1 MSVAEEAGRAGL
13 TPAVSE
19 TAERLFREHSGWIY
33 GYCLRLL
40 RSPEEA
46 EDALQTTYLNACRS
60 LSQGFE
66 PKADSAWLLRI
77 TQNACFTRLRSS
89 GRRVSF
95 ESVDNSA
102 FVAETLAAPDG
113 HTEDLI
119 GLTDALSSLPE
130 RQRRAILLREWQ
142 GLSYREVAE
151 RLGLTQGAVETL
163 IFRARRALAAALENP
178 ARRIRSRS
186 ALTLDLGGL
195 LTALKGFVAGAAGVH
210 TLAVVLV
217 AATGTIAAT
226 DPAHFFFDRSGRTA
240 PTFVEESPARTPA
253 ASPAYGEDVRER
265 GVRPP
270 SGKAVSAEAEARR
283 DRSLEQKPAAEVE
296 PEPAAAAPEPR
307 SNAHGQETAETA
319 KGKPKANQGNGKPL
333 GPAKQPARPP
343 GRPGGQRAAPGGK
356 PDSGGQGG
364 PPPQAR
370 ADRRANGKAA
380 KAS

>member
-60 LSQGFE
+60 LGRGFQ
-66 PKADSAWLLRI
+66 PNADSAWLLRI
-77 TQNACFTRLRSS
+77 TQNACLTRLRAS
-89 GRRVSF
+89 GRRASF
-95 ESVDNSA
+95 EYADNSA
-102 FVAETLAAPDG
+102 FVAETVPAPDG
-113 HTEDLI
+113 RTEDLI
-119 GLTDALSSLPE
+119 GLTDALASLPE

-142 GLSYREVAE
+142 GLSYREVAQ

-163 IFRARRALAAALENP
+163 IFRARRGLAAALENP
-178 ARRIRSRS
+178 AKRIRSRS

-195 LTALKGFVAGAAGVH
+195 LTTLKGFFVGAAGVK

-226 DPAHFFFDRSGRTA
+226 DPAHILFDRSGRPA
-240 PTFVEESPARTPA
+240 PASVEGSRARTPA
-253 ASPAYGEDVRER
+253 ASPAYGEGVRER

-270 SGKAVSAEAEARR
+270 SGKAVPAARPE
-283 DRSLEQKPAAEVE
+283 RSLERKPPTEVE
-296 PEPAAAAPEPR
+296 PEPTAAAPEPPG
-307 SNAHGQETAETA
+307 NAHGQETAEAA
-319 KGKPKANQGNGKPL
+319 KSKPKANQGNDKAL
-333 GPAKQPARPP
+333 GPANQPAGPP
-343 GRPGGQRAAPGGK
+343 ASPGGQRAAPGGR
-356 PDSGGQGG
+356 PESGGQGG
-364 PPPQAR
+364 PLPQAQA

-380 KAS
+380 KPS